1 MGARRSAGQVSSP
14 SGDTGFRGA
23 PARRRNLELVL
34 ILFAVAVSA
43 FGDADAELS
52 LHGKLPSG
60 FVIQVLGLTALALVG
75 HLAVRQWAAYAD
87 PLILPLTVLLSGV
100 GLMMIHRL
108 DYSYSRVYGHNAAVM
123 APGQIQWLVIGTLVF
138 VGFLAL
144 IKHHRV
150 LQRYTYVLM
159 ATALVLLM
167 APAFFSADATN
178 GAKRWIRFGSISVE
192 PDEFTKIA
200 IIVFFASY
208 LMANRD
214 ALALVGRKV
223 WGVSLPRGRNLGPII
238 AIWAVSMMVLIFEV
252 DLGTSLIV
260 FGIFIVMLY
269 MATERTGWVIVG
281 TLMASGGA
289 FVVGSL
295 SPHVGGR
302 VAAWLDPM
310 DIFLPV
316 AQRHAGVIS
325 DQPAQALFALGNG
338 GFLGTGL
345 GNGQPWLIG
354 SAGRSDWIIATFGE
368 ELGTAGL
375 MVLLLVYAL
384 LAQRSM
390 RAAVQLAD
398 PFGKLLAGGLGAALI
413 LQVFVVAGG
422 AIGLIPETGKALPF
436 LAQGGSSMVANWVMI
451 ALMIKVSDAAGR
463 TELEPAPDPAE
474 TLTISA
480 EEIAAVR
487 AEAERG

>member
-1 MGARRSAGQVSSP
+1 MSGGAPGSAGGTGSNRD
-14 SGDTGFRGA
+14 SG
-23 PARRRNLELVL
+23 RRRNLELVL
-34 ILFAVAVSA
+34 LLFAIAA
-43 FGDADAELS
+43 CGLGDADAEFA
-52 LHGKLPSG
+52 LHGSLPGG
-60 FVIQVLGLTALALVG
+60 FALQVGSMAALALVA
-75 HLAVRQWAAYAD
+75 HLVVRRWAAYAD
-87 PLILPLTVLLSGV
+87 PLILPITVLLSGV
-100 GLMMIHRL
+100 GLLMIHRL
-108 DYSYSRVYGHNAAVM
+108 DYSYTRIYGKNAVVFG
-123 APGQIQWLVIGTLVF
+123 PGQIQWLVIGTAAFIGCVI
-138 VGFLAL
+138 A

-159 ATALVLLM
+159 AGALVLLM
-167 APAFFSADATN
+167 APAFFTGDVN
-178 GAKRWIRFGSISVE
+178 GAKRWIRLGGLSVE

-269 MATERTGWVIVG
+269 MATERTGWVVVG
-281 TLMASGGA
+281 TLMAAGGA

-302 VAAWLDPM
+302 VAAWLHPM
-310 DIFLPV
+310 DIFLP
-316 AQRHAGVIS
+316 ANQRPPGVIS
-325 DQPAQALFALGNG
+325 DQPAQALFALGHG

-345 GNGQPWLIG
+345 GQGQPWLIG
-354 SAGRSDWIIATFGE
+354 SAGRSDWILATFGE
-368 ELGTAGL
+368 ELGTAGI
-375 MVLLLVYAL
+375 MVLLLLYIV
-384 LAQRSM
+384 LAERSM
-390 RAAVQLAD
+390 RAAIRLSD

-422 AIGLIPETGKALPF
+422 VVGLIPETGKALPF
-436 LAQGGSSMVANWVMI
+436 LAQGGSSMVANWLMV
-451 ALMIKVSDAAGR
+451 ALMIKLSDAAGR
-463 TELEPAPDPAE
+463 ADLEPAPDPAE

-480 EEIAAVR
+480 EEIAQAR
-487 AEAERG
+487 AEMEL